1 VHPGLLRYVRSVYK
15 TPAKTGRKLLE
26 HQARLDLDER
36 NSLRVAIVADTHS
49 RPHPRTAEL
58 LREQRP
64 SAILHAGDIG
74 DLSVLDDLAKIAP
87 VTAVRGNID
96 ERAPHLPDVVTVDV
110 CAGGESALRILLT
123 HIAVYGAKL
132 RADAAQLAQRHSAGL
147 VVCGHSHVPFYGRD
161 RGLTVFNP
169 GSIGPRRMHLPIV
182 FGMMEI
188 ADAKLSF
195 RHVDC
200 ETGRAWSP

>member
-1 VHPGLLRYVRSVYK
+1 VRYVGRVYR
-15 TPAKTGRKLLE
+15 TPNKPGRKLLE
-26 HQARLDLDER
+26 HEARLDLDAH
-36 NSLRVAIVADTHS
+36 NGIRVAIVADTHS
-49 RPHPRTAEL
+49 RPHPRTPEL
-58 LREQRP
+58 LSALKP
-64 SAILHAGDIG
+64 AAILHAGDIG
-74 DLSVLDDLAKIAP
+74 DLTVLDDLAKIAE
-87 VTAVRGNID
+87 VIAVRGNID

-110 CAGGESALRILLT
+110 CAGGESALRILIT

-132 RADAAQLAQRHSAGL
+132 RADAAQLATRHSARL
-147 VVCGHSHVPFYGRD
+147 VVCGHSHVPFFGRD

-195 RHVDC
+195 RHIDC
-200 ETGRAWSP
+200 ETGREWLP

>member
-1 VHPGLLRYVRSVYK
+1 MLTAVYR
-15 TPAKTGRKLLE
+15 TPSKTGRKLLE
-26 HQARLDLDER
+26 HEARLALDEH

-49 RPHPRTAEL
+49 LPHPKAAEL
-58 LREQRP
+58 LKSLAP

-74 DLSVLDDLAKIAP
+74 DLRVLDGLGKIAP
-87 VTAVRGNID
+87 VIAVRGNID
-96 ERAPHLPDVVTVDV
+96 ERAPHLPDVITIDV
-110 CAGGESALRILLT
+110 CAGEDSALRLLLT
-123 HIAVYGAKL
+123 HIAVYGAKV
-132 RADAAQLAQRHSAGL
+132 RADAAQMAARHSARI

-195 RHVDC
+195 RHFDC
-200 ETGRAWSP
+200 ETGREWSP